1 MTSRRH
7 DLIEELISGKISPLR
22 DEPFASGLQVWRFK
36 GKNICQNNRRL
47 YCLKQYQKG
56 QVDDVMVKIHVTE
69 LGSVMEKFTSS
80 MEPRDD
86 LAREMTSRRREQS
99 RAEQSRAIAGPR
111 RYASA
116 TRVARP
122 MAEE

>member
-22 DEPFASGLQVWRFK
+22 DEPFASGLQVWRFN

-80 MEPRDD
+80 HTQVTGQGYRYLQFKRTNEKF
-86 LAREMTSRRREQS
+86 SS
-99 RAEQSRAIAGPR
+99 PR
-111 RYASA
+111 RSSSQL
-116 TRVARP
+116 
-122 MAEE
+122 